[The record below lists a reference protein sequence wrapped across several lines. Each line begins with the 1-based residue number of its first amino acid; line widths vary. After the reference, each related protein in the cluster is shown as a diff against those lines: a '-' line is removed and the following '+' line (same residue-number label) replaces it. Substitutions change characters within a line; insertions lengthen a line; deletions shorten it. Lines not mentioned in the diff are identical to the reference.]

1 MAELD
6 ASGESP
12 QFGAAARIHAEL
24 VSEVAGVVTFTI
36 SGQFDLSTEQIVRDR
51 LRPAITAATSKLIL
65 EVSGLTFMDSSGLA
79 VLLMTAREVP
89 AIELR
94 NPSEIIRRLITIAGL
109 DQTLPVVADA

>member
-6 ASGESP
+6 GNGESP
-12 QFGAAARIHAEL
+12 LSEGAARIDAEL
-24 VSEVAGVVTFTI
+24 VSDVAGVVTFTI

-51 LRPAITAATSKLIL
+51 LRPAITAATTKLIL
-65 EVSGLTFMDSSGLA
+65 DVSELTFMDSSGLA

-109 DQTLPVVADA
+109 AETLPVVADA